1 MKIMKA
7 TLPGSFKPERLPGFY
22 IEGRYYGTKFNQAAG
37 RATFLAAEHKRNIDV
52 QFVDHLGVEERKLTV
67 VAKSPQYAAHPAS
80 KPASKASESRH
91 VCGLQGFNQMI
102 DGSCPGCSMDRQ
114 KWG

>member
-7 TLPGSFKPERLPGFY
+7 TLPGSFKPQRLPGFY

-52 QFVDHLGVEERKLTV
+52 WFVDHLGVEDRKLTV
-67 VAKSPQYAAHPAS
+67 IPKRPQYASYRAFA
-80 KPASKASESRH
+80 
-91 VCGLQGFNQMI
+91 
-102 DGSCPGCSMDRQ
+102 
-114 KWG
+114 